1 MADKKINE
9 LDACTD
15 AEATDDSRLYANAD
29 ASTGVAKKSTF
40 LQQRVKRL
48 KYVSDNT
55 EGDTLTIPELSG
67 RIVLLIARESGII
80 FEVNSA
86 PTSSEFTF
94 DGTDIVLGVDV
105 SGVDERFLILYI

>member
-1 MADKKINE
+1 MANKKINE
-9 LDACTD
+9 LDACSD
-15 AEATDDSRLYANAD
+15 SEATDDTRLYANAD
-29 ASTGVAKKSTF
+29 SATGLAKKATF

-55 EGDTLTIPELSG
+55 EVATLTIPELSG

-80 FEVNSA
+80 FEVDSA

-105 SGVDERFLILYI
+105 SGMNERFLILYI